1 MIEFAIFRGTSWQ
14 RDDYCSEGHFAL
26 TTKFHV
32 ILTLR
37 PIIFVV
43 AFLPYAL
50 ISGANESSGK
60 A

>member
-14 RDDYCSEGHFAL
+14 RDDYCSKGHFAL

-37 PIIFVV
+37 PITSII
-43 AFLPYAL
+43 AFLPYVL
-50 ISGANESSGK
+50 ILGANESLGK
-60 A
+60 T